1 MEPVTTTAAYNP
13 TTVIRHVGEAR
24 YPVFPYSPPLRYPEL
39 EGWIADDLDPQ
50 NEVYEAVRNILHD
63 LDLDSRNFGR
73 PDWNPLRGLVSRG
86 QRALIKPN
94 WVLHASQL
102 DGSIESLITHT
113 SVIRVLLDY
122 LILALDGRGTVEVA
136 DAPIQGCDFEALRS
150 RSMIDD
156 LLSSYRS
163 RFPDVNFGVIDLRKT
178 TLTPVGRW
186 SQGLET
192 QSQQTGDPRGY
203 TLIDLGQESLL
214 TDIHDRFDRFRVTM
228 YDHRLMHQHH
238 SQLVHEYLVADS
250 VLSADFVINVPKLK
264 THIKAG
270 ITGAL
275 KNLVG
280 INGHKEYLP
289 HHVNGDPETGGDQYR
304 HRSRI
309 KPLINRLD
317 DRYWRGHTRRGRI
330 HNLVQ
335 ASVIRALRQPSKLL
349 DDDRLFDGGW
359 SGNDTIPRTT
369 LDLNNIMYFY
379 DCRGGRLSST
389 PVRSVLH
396 VVDGVIAGEGYG
408 PLRPSA
414 KPAGIVMGGW
424 DPLSIDACGA
434 RLIGLDP
441 MKVRLIRYGFE
452 HPKSLLAGLSRRP
465 SELRVVA
472 DGERLPLAGTTPMAF
487 QLPREWED
495 AAI

>member
-1 MEPVTTTAAYNP
+1 
-13 TTVIRHVGEAR
+13 
-24 YPVFPYSPPLRYPEL
+24 
-39 EGWIADDLDPQ
+39 
-50 NEVYEAVRNILHD
+50 
-63 LDLDSRNFGR
+63 
-73 PDWNPLRGLVSRG
+73 
-86 QRALIKPN
+86 
-94 WVLHASQL
+94 
-102 DGSIESLITHT
+102 
-113 SVIRVLLDY
+113 
-122 LILALDGRGTVEVA
+122 
-136 DAPIQGCDFEALRS
+136 
-150 RSMIDD
+150 
-156 LLSSYRS
+156 
-163 RFPDVNFGVIDLRKT
+163 
-178 TLTPVGRW
+178 
-186 SQGLET
+186 
-192 QSQQTGDPRGY
+192 
-203 TLIDLGQESLL
+203 
-214 TDIHDRFDRFRVTM
+214 
-228 YDHRLMHQHH
+228 
-238 SQLVHEYLVADS
+238 VADS

-289 HHVNGDPETGGDQYR
+289 HHVNGDPETGGDQYQ

-452 HPKSLLAGLSRRP
+452 HPKSLLAGLSRSP